1 MTLDGM
7 RLDGTRLG
15 GMRFSGTVG
24 ALAALLL
31 LLPLGL
37 AACGPAPDPMAPPE
51 IVYGEDVCDACGMII
66 SEERF
71 AAAAIVSGADGPTAR
86 KFDDIGDMLDYH
98 ARNPEVEIL
107 RWYVHDH
114 DSLKWLDAM
123 TASFVRSQQLGTP
136 MGSGIA
142 AFADAAAAEAKAQE
156 LGTEVLGF
164 DALLSE

>member
-1 MTLDGM
+1 MK
-7 RLDGTRLG
+7 LG
-15 GMRFSGTVG
+15 RIKPSRTVG

-31 LLPLGL
+31 LVPIGL

-71 AAAAIVSGADGPTAR
+71 AAAAIVRLSPGEDPVPR

-107 RWYVHDH
+107 RWYVHDL
-114 DSLKWLDAM
+114 DSLAWLDA
-123 TASFVRSQQLGTP
+123 TSAIFVRSPAIGAP

-142 AFADAAAAEAKAQE
+142 AFADRAAAEAKAAE
-156 LGTEVLGF
+156 VGAEVLDF
-164 DALLSE
+164 DALGADGTGTGG